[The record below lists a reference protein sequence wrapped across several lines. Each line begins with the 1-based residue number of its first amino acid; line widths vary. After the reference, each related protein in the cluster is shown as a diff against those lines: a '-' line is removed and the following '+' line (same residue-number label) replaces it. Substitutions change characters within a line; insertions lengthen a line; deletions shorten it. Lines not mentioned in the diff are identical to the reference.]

1 MTPIRSNDISDDRS
15 TSISLPIKT
24 IIMKRYILFVGI
36 LVATLSAQAQVLKL
50 ANGDTISLKEKNVT
64 LIIPQ
69 NNDLT
74 FYGNEQFTYNI
85 KDIKCIEFAKSAT
98 DIDAIGTD
106 EIAIVFDN
114 NTVSVINGD
123 ENAPIELFDD
133 KGILVKRAKGNSVA
147 VGDLADGLYIVRYNR
162 KQTAKILKK

>member
-1 MTPIRSNDISDDRS
+1 
-15 TSISLPIKT
+15 
-24 IIMKRYILFVGI
+24 MKRYILFVGM

-50 ANGDTISLKEKNVT
+50 ANGDSISLKEKNISV
-64 LIIPQ
+64 IIPQ
-69 NNDLT
+69 SSKLT
-74 FYGNEQFTYNI
+74 FYGDEQFTY
-85 KDIKCIEFAKSAT
+85 DIRDIECIEFAKSAT

-147 VGDLADGLYIVRYNR
+147 VDELADGLYIVRYNR